1 MNAEEFRVAA
11 KQLIDYIADYIE
23 GLRER
28 SVLPD
33 VEPGY
38 LNALV
43 PERPPERGE
52 SWNKLFDDIEPIV
65 MRGMTH
71 WHSPRFHAYF
81 PTANSYPAICGD
93 MLSTA
98 LSCIGFTWN
107 AAPACT
113 ELEMRMMDWL
123 ASALGLPEHF
133 FFQHGP
139 GGGVI
144 QTTASE
150 STLIAMLGARTKIL
164 LQQGLDNRF
173 DADDDSNQ
181 RHQILSRLVAYTSDQ
196 SHSSVEKAAM
206 LSATRI
212 RLMPSSAI
220 DLSLDA
226 EELRKKIVQ
235 DRERGLIPL
244 IVIATLGTTNTCAF
258 DDLEKIGTICFEE
271 NIWLHVDAA
280 YAGSVFVCPEQ
291 RHYLKGI
298 EYATSFTM
306 NPHKW
311 LLVNFDCNAFWLVNL
326 SLSIYVRLQLTLIT
340 SNEKIILL
348 FKGSKTK
355 HENQDRTLDYRVI
368 DSNNF
373 YYRSSLLFHQ
383 HWQIPLGRRFR
394 SLKLWFVF
402 RNYGIDGLQKHIRK
416 QLELAKL
423 FGQLLKTDDRFELI
437 DEIRMGLVC
446 FRLKGS
452 NDLNERLINSINH
465 GRKIFLTPCKVKEKF
480 IIRFAIC
487 ARTTN
492 ENDIFFS
499 WNLIKEFTDN
509 LIESNNQ

>member
-1 MNAEEFRVAA
+1 
-11 KQLIDYIADYIE
+11 
-23 GLRER
+23 
-28 SVLPD
+28 
-33 VEPGY
+33 
-38 LNALV
+38 
-43 PERPPERGE
+43 
-52 SWNKLFDDIEPIV
+52 
-65 MRGMTH
+65 
-71 WHSPRFHAYF
+71 
-81 PTANSYPAICGD
+81 
-93 MLSTA
+93 
-98 LSCIGFTWN
+98 
-107 AAPACT
+107 
-113 ELEMRMMDWL
+113 MMDWL

-258 DDLEKIGTICFEE
+258 DDLEKIGAICFEE

-298 EYATSFTM
+298 EVY
-306 NPHKW
+306 
-311 LLVNFDCNAFWLVNL
+311 
-326 SLSIYVRLQLTLIT
+326 
-340 SNEKIILL
+340 KIIANCL
-348 FKGSKTK
+348 
-355 HENQDRTLDYRVI
+355 
-368 DSNNF
+368 
-373 YYRSSLLFHQ
+373 
-383 HWQIPLGRRFR
+383 
-394 SLKLWFVF
+394 
-402 RNYGIDGLQKHIRK
+402 
-416 QLELAKL
+416 
-423 FGQLLKTDDRFELI
+423 
-437 DEIRMGLVC
+437 
-446 FRLKGS
+446 
-452 NDLNERLINSINH
+452 
-465 GRKIFLTPCKVKEKF
+465 
-480 IIRFAIC
+480 
-487 ARTTN
+487 
-492 ENDIFFS
+492 
-499 WNLIKEFTDN
+499 NLI
-509 LIESNNQ
+509 

>member
-258 DDLEKIGTICFEE
+258 DDLEKIGAICFEE

-311 LLVNFDCNAFWLVNL
+311 LLVNFDCNAFWVKDKSLIEDAFNVNPL
-326 SLSIYVRLQLTLIT
+326 YL
-340 SNEKIILL
+340 
-348 FKGSKTK
+348 K
-355 HENQDRTLDYRVI
+355 HENQDRTLDYR
-368 DSNNF
+368 
-373 YYRSSLLFHQ
+373 